1 VVDEQE
7 LLEELPSEGGSQ
19 QLARV
24 VTGSPP
30 DACDLHEFSPERV
43 VHREHHAH
51 VELVLHDLSSIGI
64 SLILELSLI

>member
-1 VVDEQE
+1 VV
-7 LLEELPSEGGSQ
+7 
-19 QLARV
+19 A
-24 VTGSPP
+24 GSPP
-30 DACDLHEFSPERV
+30 DACDLHEFPPERV